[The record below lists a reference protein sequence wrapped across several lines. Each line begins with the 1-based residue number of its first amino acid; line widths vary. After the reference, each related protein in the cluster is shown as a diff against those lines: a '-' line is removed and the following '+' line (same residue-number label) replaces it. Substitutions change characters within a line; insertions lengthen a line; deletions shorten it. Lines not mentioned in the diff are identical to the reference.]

1 VSKESSS
8 KNRMPI
14 AIWALAAGA
23 FGIGTTEFVVMGL
36 LQEVARDFGI
46 SISTA
51 GYIVTAY
58 ALGVVIGA
66 PFTISHRVNAR
77 PMAITHRICRC
88 SEPLAWATW
97 SKATATR

>member
-1 VSKESSS
+1 MSKESSS

-36 LQEVARDFGI
+36 IPEVARDFGI

-51 GYIVTAY
+51 GYT
-58 ALGVVIGA
+58 
-66 PFTISHRVNAR
+66 S
-77 PMAITHRICRC
+77 
-88 SEPLAWATW
+88 
-97 SKATATR
+97 